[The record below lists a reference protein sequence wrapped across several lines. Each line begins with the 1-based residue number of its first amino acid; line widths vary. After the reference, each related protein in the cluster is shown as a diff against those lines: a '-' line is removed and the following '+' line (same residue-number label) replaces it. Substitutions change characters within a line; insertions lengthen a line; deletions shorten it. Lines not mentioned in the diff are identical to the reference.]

1 MQSFFIARFFT
12 APFVLQQKGFYTQYE
27 IGSILN
33 FKSVYAIRLYEI
45 LLSDFKASFFSRNR
59 HKFEYSIEQLRQLMG
74 CEDKLLKFSQF
85 KEKCIGKAIFE
96 INNSDTSEFTL
107 TAKYNKNGRAVEG
120 VSFILLGR
128 SECFLPCDD
137 YYNIIK
143 TSIEWNESW
152 DEPDA
157 PI

>member
-1 MQSFFIARFFT
+1 M
-12 APFVLQQKGFYTQYE
+12 
-27 IGSILN
+27 N

-45 LLSDFKASFFSRNR
+45 LLSDFKASFFSR
-59 HKFEYSIEQLRQLMG
+59 HKFEYSIERLRQLVG

-85 KEKCIGKAIFE
+85 KDKCLCKAIIE
-96 INNSDTSEFTL
+96 INKSDTSEFTL
-107 TAKYNKNGRAVEG
+107 TAKYHKNGRAVEG

-137 YYNIIK
+137 YYDIIT
-143 TSIEWNESW
+143 TSTEWNESW
-152 DEPDA
+152 AEPDT

>member
-1 MQSFFIARFFT
+1 M
-12 APFVLQQKGFYTQYE
+12 QQKGFYTQYE

-107 TAKYNKNGRAVEG
+107 TAKYNKNGRAVKG